1 MILRRYLILNI
12 SEIDK
17 VNLAEICE
25 TSLETLRKSVN
36 GEKVLVKWD
45 ICDSYSF
52 VPAPEIIPIGATL
65 PESASVSEMV
75 LLKPGDPEFTKDL
88 STAEGPYTHEEILE
102 ILATPEWTVDIS
114 NLNS

>member
-45 ICDSYSF
+45 TCDSYSF
-52 VPAPEIIPIGATL
+52 VPAPETPIAGNL
-65 PESASVSEMV
+65 PESALTSEMI
-75 LLKPGDPEFTKDL
+75 LIKPGDPEFIKEL
-88 STAEGPYTHEEILE
+88 STSEGPYAHEEIIE
-102 ILATPEWTVDIS
+102 ILATPEWTLDIS

>member
-1 MILRRYLILNI
+1 MILRKYLILNM

-25 TSLETLRKSVN
+25 TSHETMRKSVN

-45 ICDSYSF
+45 ICDSHSF
-52 VPAPEIIPIGATL
+52 VSTPENPIAASL
-65 PESASVSEMV
+65 PESAV
-75 LLKPGDPEFTKDL
+75 LPEVILIKPEDPEFIKEL

-102 ILATPEWTVDIS
+102 ILSTPEWTLDIS
-114 NLNS
+114 SLTA